1 MNNKK
6 LRATLR
12 INVSNKRQITIPK
25 QFYDMLDMGHE
36 ITCELRDNEIVLR
49 PVPQSDDFSEEILK
63 DLVAQ
68 GFSGQELIQEFQKVK
83 SQIRPAVE
91 KMIEESSLAAEHIT
105 DNGDEET
112 VELFGDLKE

>member
-36 ITCELRDNEIVLR
+36 ITCELRDNEIILR

-63 DLVAQ
+63 ELVAQ
-68 GFSGQELIQEFQKVK
+68 GFSGQEFQKVK

-91 KMIEESSLAAEHIT
+91 NDRRIQS
-105 DNGDEET
+105 GC
-112 VELFGDLKE
+112 